1 MALDA
6 EAGPEVGLGGGL
18 RPDERERVLAATTDL
33 FAREGPPRS
42 TLRWIALV
50 SDVPVELVSS
60 EWPTV
65 DSILVDVLER
75 LSSRMT
81 GLDGDVAPPAE
92 LLGEGEA
99 VDLYQ
104 RIVARSLLDG
114 LNPASLL
121 EHFPHGDQWA
131 TILQEQVGLDEQT
144 ARHRL
149 CQIVAL
155 AWGWRL
161 FGPHLKIACGL
172 PEATD
177 EEFTA
182 ELHKLVAHDREPP
195 TRLTSRTEV
204 QSSLM
209 IAPNPNPR

>member
-1 MALDA
+1 MAIDA
-6 EAGPEVGLGGGL
+6 GAGPEVGLGGGL
-18 RPDERERVLAATTDL
+18 RPDEREHVLAAATDL

-42 TLRWIALV
+42 TLRWVALV

-60 EWPTV
+60 EWPTI
-65 DSILVDVLER
+65 DAILVDVLDR
-75 LSSRMT
+75 LSHQMK
-81 GLDGDVAPPAE
+81 GLEGDVSPPPE
-92 LLGEGEA
+92 LLGEGAA

-114 LNPASLL
+114 LNPAALL
-121 EHFPHGDQWA
+121 SDFPHGDQWA

-149 CQIVAL
+149 CHIVAL

-172 PEATD
+172 PD
-177 EEFTA
+177 EPDDDFTT
-182 ELHKLVAHDREPP
+182 ELHALIAKIVTLPP
-195 TRLTSRTEV
+195 G
-204 QSSLM
+204 
-209 IAPNPNPR
+209 